1 MVKFHKFNS
10 LFTLDSS
17 MLHGEEKRKKMLSY
31 KTNTMMT
38 AEGKIVNFYF
48 LIIN

>member
-17 MLHGEEKRKKMLSY
+17 MLHGEEKRKKKVELENQY
-31 KTNTMMT
+31 DDDGNGENCKLL
-38 AEGKIVNFYF
+38 F
-48 LIIN
+48 LDN